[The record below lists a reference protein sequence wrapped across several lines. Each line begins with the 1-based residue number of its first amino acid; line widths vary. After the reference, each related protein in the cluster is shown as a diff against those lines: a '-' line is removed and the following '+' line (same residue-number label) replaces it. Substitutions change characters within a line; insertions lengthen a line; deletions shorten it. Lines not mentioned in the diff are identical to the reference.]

1 MYSTKSKSIS
11 PPQPA
16 PKLPFHE
23 SDLPFHLALCASN
36 TIEQTQ
42 GEKLTCQG
50 RLQYTPNFS
59 FNIVL
64 INLIDVKLHSSLFL
78 KTKTESD
85 KENYILYSQVL
96 AEASETLAC
105 LLKE

>member
-1 MYSTKSKSIS
+1 MYFTKSKSIS

-23 SDLPFHLALCASN
+23 SDLLFHLALCASN
-36 TIEQTQ
+36 TVEQTQ
-42 GEKLTCQG
+42 GERLTCQG
-50 RLQYTPNFS
+50 RLQHTPNFS

-96 AEASETLAC
+96 AEASEMLAC